1 MPKDNHEM
9 KANSNKYTKRKR
21 SQSRTSYEKSKAA
34 KTDQVD
40 RLDSEKS
47 TSRSSDSGSH
57 DDTVGHFAG
66 LKGDLIRNRY
76 EILKISG
83 LGTFGKVFECI
94 DKKHSDRVAV
104 KMIRNVPRY
113 VESAMIEADILHDIN
128 QAQKKYKS
136 DFCVKMY
143 AHFKFEGHYAIVF
156 ERLGISLYDF
166 IKMNDYRGLPLYC
179 VRDVA

>member
-1 MPKDNHEM
+1 M

-66 LKGDLIRNRY
+66 LKGDLIRNR
-76 EILKISG
+76 
-83 LGTFGKVFECI
+83 C
-94 DKKHSDRVAV
+94 
-104 KMIRNVPRY
+104 
-113 VESAMIEADILHDIN
+113 
-128 QAQKKYKS
+128 
-136 DFCVKMY
+136 
-143 AHFKFEGHYAIVF
+143 HYAIVF